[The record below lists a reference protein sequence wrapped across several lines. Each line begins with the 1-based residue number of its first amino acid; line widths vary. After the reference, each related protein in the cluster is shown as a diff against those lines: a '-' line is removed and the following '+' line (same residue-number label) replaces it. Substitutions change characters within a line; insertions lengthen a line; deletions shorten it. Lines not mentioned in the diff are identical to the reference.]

1 MLRMIKAWLPPTLQ
15 PPRPSLSPPQSPCFP
30 SISEPNPPHYFWRR
44 LTRYYHR
51 RRSCGRRLVYRSSS
65 VEWKPSPVLAVA
77 TIVDDSQVA
86 AARAFTGVVLGEGEE
101 LALLDVV
108 GLGVGKVRWRQCI
121 LLTFISGYEEA
132 YLAYG
137 VPRSELKLFSLM
149 QKPAY
154 TIGGH
159 SLSAAAI
166 ELNMRKVGSGED
178 DVYTL
183 FYEDSS
189 FG

>member
-1 MLRMIKAWLPPTLQ
+1 M
-15 PPRPSLSPPQSPCFP
+15 C
-30 SISEPNPPHYFWRR
+30 
-44 LTRYYHR
+44 
-51 RRSCGRRLVYRSSS
+51 
-65 VEWKPSPVLAVA
+65 
-77 TIVDDSQVA
+77 
-86 AARAFTGVVLGEGEE
+86 
-101 LALLDVV
+101 
-108 GLGVGKVRWRQCI
+108 KVRWRQCI
-121 LLTFISGYEEA
+121 LLTFISGYEKA

-166 ELNMRKVGSGED
+166 KLNMRKVGSGED
-178 DVYTL
+178 DIYTL